1 MLSKINDIASGILVP
16 VSLITCG
23 IFYGVRLGFFHV
35 VHPMRILKGLVPEKK
50 GGGVSSF
57 KAVTLALAGTLGVGN
72 IVGVSSAISLG
83 GFGAIFWM
91 WVSAL
96 IAMIL
101 KYAEIV
107 LAIRHRRYDESGKPL
122 GAAMYYILD
131 FFNSRRMKKIGSLV
145 SVIFAVSFLIC
156 ALTMG
161 SMLQAEAIASS
172 LKGTFG
178 ISPVITGSI
187 LCILTFTVY
196 KCGTSGILSL
206 TNFLVPI
213 MSIGYVLIST
223 IIMLKNAELLPS
235 AFKLIFVSAFS
246 NKAAVGGIGGYT
258 FLYAIRYGVM
268 RGLVSNEAGCGTA
281 PSAHALADCKSPAR
295 QGLWGIFEVF
305 VDTVILCTMTALVVI
320 LKYDAAS
327 VFDGNYMMMTL
338 AAFEAG
344 IGKIAAYFICISVSC
359 FGFAT
364 IVCWIHYCASSLQYL
379 KAKQGIIT
387 VFMCFYCL
395 FSFLGANA
403 SSSISWLLAD
413 LSMGVMTL
421 INLAIIVPMWR
432 EVKEETEIFLNTHQ
446 KNAR

>member
-1 MLSKINDIASGILVP
+1 MLSRINDVTSGILVP
-16 VSLITCG
+16 AALILCG
-23 IFYGVRLGFFHV
+23 IFYGIRLGFFHV
-35 VHPMRILKGLVPEKK
+35 LHPLCVLRGLMPKK
-50 GGGVSSF
+50 KSGGTSSV

-96 IAMIL
+96 VAMIL

-107 LAIRHRRYDESGKPL
+107 LAMRHRRYDENGNPL

-131 FFNSRRMKKIGSLV
+131 FFYSRRMKKIGASV
-145 SVIFAVSFLIC
+145 SAIFAACFLIC

-161 SMLQAEAIASS
+161 SMLQADAISSS
-172 LKGTFG
+172 LEGTFG
-178 ISPVITGSI
+178 ISPIITGAI
-187 LCILTFTVY
+187 ICALTFIVY

-213 MSIGYVLIST
+213 MSICYVLIS
-223 IIMLKNAELLPS
+223 IIIIAKNAGQLPS
-235 AFKLIFVSAFS
+235 VFEMIFKSAFS
-246 NKAAVGGIGGYT
+246 RNAAIGGIGGYV
-258 FLYAIRYGVM
+258 FLSAIRYGVM

-281 PSAHALADCKSPAR
+281 PTAHALADCKSPAQ

-344 IGKIAAYFICISVSC
+344 IGKAAGYFLCISVAC

-364 IVCWIHYCASSLQYL
+364 IICWIHYCTSSLQYL
-379 KAKQGIIT
+379 KAKKGMIT
-387 VFMCFYCL
+387 AFMCLYCL
-395 FSFLGANA
+395 CTFLGSNVN
-403 SSSISWLLAD
+403 SELSWLLSD
-413 LSMGVMTL
+413 LSMGIMTL
-421 INLAIIVPMWR
+421 INLCVIVPMWR
-432 EVKEETEIFLNTHQ
+432 EVKEETEMFLKSNK

>member
-1 MLSKINDIASGILVP
+1 MLSRINDVTSGILVP
-16 VSLITCG
+16 LALILCG
-23 IFYGVRLGFFHV
+23 IFYGIRLGFFHI
-35 VHPMRILKGLVPEKK
+35 VHPIRIMRGLITKQK
-50 GGGVSSF
+50 NGGVSSV

-96 IAMIL
+96 VAMIL

-107 LAIRHRRYDESGKPL
+107 LSIRHRRYDENGNPL

-131 FFNSRRMKKIGSLV
+131 FFNSRRMKKIGAFV
-145 SVIFAVSFLIC
+145 SAIFAICFLVC

-161 SMLQAEAIASS
+161 SMLQADAISSS

-178 ISPVITGSI
+178 ISPVITGAI
-187 LCILTFTVY
+187 ICVLTFTVY

-206 TNFLVPI
+206 TNLLVPI
-213 MSIGYVLIST
+213 MSFGYVLISV
-223 IIMLKNAELLPS
+223 IIMVKNAGQLPS
-235 AFKLIFVSAFS
+235 AFELIFKSAFS
-246 NKAAVGGIGGYT
+246 REAAVGGIGGYV
-258 FLYAIRYGVM
+258 FLSSIRYGVM

-281 PSAHALADCKSPAR
+281 PTAHALADCKSPAQ

-305 VDTVILCTMTALVVI
+305 VDTVILCTMTALIVI

-344 IGKIAAYFICISVSC
+344 IGKMGAYFICISVSC

-364 IVCWIHYCASSLQYL
+364 IVCWIHYCTSSLRYL
-379 KAKQGIIT
+379 KARKRMIAA
-387 VFMCFYCL
+387 FMCIYCL
-395 FSFLGANA
+395 FAFLGANT
-403 SSSISWLLAD
+403 SSYLSWLLSD
-413 LSMGVMTL
+413 LSMGAMTL
-421 INLAIIVPMWR
+421 INLSVIVPMWR
-432 EVKEETEIFLNTHQ
+432 EVKEETEIFLKSSK

>member
-1 MLSKINDIASGILVP
+1 MLSRLNDVTSGILVP
-16 VSLITCG
+16 IALILCG
-23 IFYGVRLGFFHV
+23 IFYGIRLRFFHV
-35 VHPMRILKGLVPEKK
+35 LHPLRVLRGLLPKK
-50 GGGVSSF
+50 KNSGISSV

-107 LAIRHRRYDESGKPL
+107 LAMRHRRYDEGGTPL

-131 FFNSRRMKKIGSLV
+131 FFSSRRMKKIGAFV
-145 SVIFAVSFLIC
+145 SSVFAVCFLIC

-161 SMLQAEAIASS
+161 SMLQADAISSS
-172 LKGTFG
+172 LEGTFG
-178 ISPVITGSI
+178 VSPIITGAA
-187 LCILTFTVY
+187 LCVLTFIVY
-196 KCGTSGILSL
+196 RLGTSGILSL
-206 TNFLVPI
+206 TNLIIPV
-213 MSIGYVLIST
+213 MSVGYILISV
-223 IIMLKNAELLPS
+223 IIIAKNAQQLPY
-235 AFKLIFVSAFS
+235 AFELIFTSAFS
-246 NKAAVGGIGGYT
+246 REAVAGGIGGYM
-258 FLYAIRYGVM
+258 FLSAIRYGVM

-281 PSAHALADCKSPAR
+281 PTAHALADCTSPAG

-327 VFDGNYMMMTL
+327 IFGENYMMMTT

-344 IGKIAAYFICISVSC
+344 IGKAAGYFLCTSVAC

-364 IVCWIHYCASSLQYL
+364 IVCWIHYCASSLYFL
-379 KAKQGIIT
+379 KAKKG
-387 VFMCFYCL
+387 VVCAFMCLYCL
-395 FSFLGANA
+395 CAFLGANV
-403 SSSISWLLAD
+403 SSEISWLLSD
-413 LSMGVMTL
+413 LSMGIMTL
-421 INLAIIVPMWR
+421 INLCVIVPMWH
-432 EVKEETEIFLNTHQ
+432 EVKEETQIFFKERKKT
-446 KNAR
+446 AR